1 MTTEFTAQDICTD
14 PKVETFFTEKKVGL
28 KSGTKKGY
36 IIALRSFCNFT
47 EKTPTEIYYLH
58 KKDLD
63 ERVPEY
69 DQWLPDALD
78 EYVAELSTDHAHDT
92 IALYISKIKSFL
104 KSYRL
109 KPLPEVEIT
118 KKRVSEDPKHALK
131 VEDIQK
137 AIQNSPPTYQ
147 TLMITQA
154 QTGLAVGD
162 AVLLD
167 VEDFILAVKYSEKSP
182 QYWPKPGEKIF
193 TSRDLEEAIERV
205 RINDNLIGC
214 FDLRR
219 KKNSNKFYTF
229 AGPECLRSIASL
241 LESRDHH
248 LSPDSPI
255 FLKDP
260 VKISKKHKKEVFEDM
275 RLLARAANN
284 YFKRLHDQKKLF
296 PKIIVNGKPRNYFR
310 THKLR
315 KHFAEKSRYSAGLE
329 ENDVKYM
336 MGHKTGDVF
345 ERYADPNNYLN
356 LKNNYRK
363 ALPHLSIKD
372 KVEVKENYEI
382 IEKLTQENQ
391 EQQGNI
397 DFLMNTITENP
408 YLITLNKD
416 PEAREILNQYI
427 AEKKKTTR

>member
-14 PKVETFFTEKKVGL
+14 PKVKKFFEEKRVGL

-63 ERVPEY
+63 ERAPEY
-69 DQWLPDALD
+69 DQWLPDTFD
-78 EYVAELSTDHAHDT
+78 EYVAELSKNHAHDT

-104 KSYRL
+104 KAFRL
-109 KPLPEVEIT
+109 KPLPEVEIN
-118 KKRVSEDPKHALK
+118 KKRVYEDAKHALK
-131 VEDIQK
+131 VEDIRK
-137 AIQNSPPTYQ
+137 AIQNSPPTYK

-167 VEDFILAVKYSEKSP
+167 VEDFILAVKYSDLSP
-182 QYWPKPGEKIF
+182 QYWPKPGEKTF
-193 TSRDLEEAIERV
+193 THRDLEEAIEKTK
-205 RINDNLIGC
+205 INDNLIGC
-214 FDLRR
+214 FDLHR
-219 KKNSNKFYTF
+219 KKTKNEFYTF

-241 LESRDHH
+241 LESRNHH
-248 LSPDSPI
+248 LNPDSPI

-296 PKIIVNGKPRNYFR
+296 PKIIVDGKPRNYFR

-315 KHFAEKSRYSAGLE
+315 KWFAEKSKYHAKLDTD
-329 ENDVKYM
+329 DVKYL
-336 MGHKTGDVF
+336 MGQKTGDVF
-345 ERYADPNNYLN
+345 ERYANPNNYLN
-356 LKNNYRK
+356 LKNKYRK
-363 ALPHLSIKD
+363 ALPHLAITTPV
-372 KVEVKENYEI
+372 KVQDNYEI

-397 DFLMNTITENP
+397 DFLMNVITENP
-408 YLITLNKD
+408 YLTTLNND
-416 PEAREILNQYI
+416 PQAREILNQYI
-427 AEKKKTTR
+427 AEKKKEGK